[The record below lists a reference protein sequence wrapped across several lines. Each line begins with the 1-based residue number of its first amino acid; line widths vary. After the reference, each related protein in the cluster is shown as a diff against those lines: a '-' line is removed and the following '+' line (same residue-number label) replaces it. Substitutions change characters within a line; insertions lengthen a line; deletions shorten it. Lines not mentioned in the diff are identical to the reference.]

1 MTEDFEARKPPALAP
16 YLQSEWLGVTLHS
29 IGDGVIATDEN
40 GNVTFMNPAAESL
53 IGWQSSAAMGRHIT
67 DIFQLVHEENQ
78 EPVEVPV
85 LPALRE
91 GRVAKLSNHILLI
104 TKDGEKRPIS
114 DSAAPIR
121 DDDGQI
127 VGAVLVFRDM
137 SAERRQF
144 HRIEDQRE
152 YAENILATL
161 RHPFLVLDHDLN
173 VVSANDAFYRVF
185 EVSPEDTVG
194 NRIYDLGNGQ
204 WDIPRLRQLLEDILP
219 ENATFEGFEV
229 EHDFPDIGERY
240 MLLNARS
247 IQRDGKSNLILLGI
261 EDQTQQR
268 QLEEERRA
276 IETRFT
282 SLVKNIRDHAIFTL
296 DCEGRIASWN
306 LEAERILGF
315 SEDEALG
322 QHFEIIFTD
331 EDRALEKPE
340 EELTLARRDGRA
352 EDERWHRRK
361 DGSQFWALG
370 IVTPMYDGQGEHVG
384 YSKILRDITE
394 RKLDHDALR
403 ETDKRKTDFLAML
416 SHELRNPLAPI
427 RTGLDLLRIEKQ
439 DPESVDEICDL
450 MDRQTKQLT
459 TLVDDLLNVSRITR
473 GKLELRKQNTTL
485 AELINT
491 AVESVE
497 PMMEDAEHRLE
508 VNMPTEPVHLY
519 ADPHRL
525 AQVVTNLLSNAAK
538 YTPNGGHIQL
548 TAAQDGSQVVIQVQD
563 NGEGIPI
570 ELQHQVFEM
579 FQQGKSTT
587 TRSGLGIGLALV
599 KSLVEMHDGEVKL
612 QSDGAGCGTTATVYL
627 PNEPVDRN

>member
-1 MTEDFEARKPPALAP
+1 MTEDSQARKPPALAP
-16 YLQSEWLGVTLHS
+16 YLESEWLGVTLHS

-40 GNVTFMNPAAESL
+40 GNVTFINPAAESL
-53 IGWQSSAAMGRHIT
+53 IGWQSTAAMGRHIT
-67 DIFQLVHEENQ
+67 EIFELVHEENE

-137 SAERRQF
+137 SVERRQF

-152 YAENILATL
+152 FAENILATL
-161 RHPFLVLDHDLN
+161 RHPFLVLDQNLN
-173 VVSANDAFYRVF
+173 VISANDAFYRVF
-185 EVSPEDTVG
+185 EVSPENTVG

-204 WDIPRLRQLLEDILP
+204 WNIPRLRQLLEDILP
-219 ENATFEGFEV
+219 ENSTFEDFVV

-247 IQRDGKSNLILLGI
+247 IQRDEKSNLILLGI

-296 DCEGRIASWN
+296 DCEGHIASWN

-322 QHFEIIFTD
+322 QNFEMIFTD
-331 EDRALEKPE
+331 EDRAMKRPE

-370 IVTPMYDGQGEHVG
+370 IVTPMYDGKGEHVG

-394 RKLDHDALR
+394 RKLDHDALK
-403 ETDKRKTDFLAML
+403 ETDQRKTDFLAML

-427 RTGLDLLRIEKQ
+427 RTGLDLLRIEKG
-439 DPESVDEICDL
+439 DPESVEEICDL
-450 MDRQTKQLT
+450 MQRQTTQLT
-459 TLVDDLLNVSRITR
+459 TLVDDLLNVSRISR
-473 GKLELRKQNTTL
+473 GKLKLSKQDIKL
-485 AELINT
+485 ADVIHS

-497 PMMEDAEHRLE
+497 PMIEDANHQLE
-508 VNMPTEPVHLY
+508 VDMPAEPVHLY

-525 AQVVTNLLSNAAK
+525 AQVVTNLLNNAAK
-538 YTPNGGHIQL
+538 YTPSGGKVQL
-548 TAAQDGSQVVIQVQD
+548 TVTQDGPQVVIQVQD
-563 NGEGIPI
+563 NGEGIPL
-570 ELQHQVFEM
+570 ELQERLFDM
-579 FQQGKSTT
+579 FQQGNSATT
-587 TRSGLGIGLALV
+587 QTGLGIGLALV
-599 KSLVEMHDGEVKL
+599 KSLVEMHNGKVKL
-612 QSDGAGCGTTATVYL
+612 KSDGPGCGTTATVYL
-627 PNEPVDRN
+627 PTQPDNGE